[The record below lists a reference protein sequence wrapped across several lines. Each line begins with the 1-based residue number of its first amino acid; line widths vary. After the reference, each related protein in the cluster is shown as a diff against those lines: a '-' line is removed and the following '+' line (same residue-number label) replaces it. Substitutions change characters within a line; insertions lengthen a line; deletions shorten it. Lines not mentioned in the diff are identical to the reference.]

1 VERAAL
7 RGTVPAPVRAG
18 MGPARARAAR
28 RPGPSLVVGVA
39 GALVPGVSAGDL
51 VVATEVRRPDGEP
64 VPVPSAPLLAG
75 ALRRLGL
82 TVHTGPLASSPVL
95 VAGPGRA
102 ALAGSGALAVDME
115 SAWLVPDDGSPYAAL
130 RAIVDTPQRPLF
142 RPGTPVRGVAA
153 LRALRRARPAV
164 AQWFAA
170 LGAHELV
177 LSDNPEHDKPEH
189 TVGGAS
195 DLELGRLAGDRRICV
210 SAGAS
215 APPRLV
221 DDLVRAL
228 SGLGPVAVHDTR
240 ITLSREVS

>member
-1 VERAAL
+1 MTLYTPLRVERAAL

-18 MGPARARAAR
+18 MGPDRARAAR
-28 RPGPSLVVGVA
+28 RPGPCLVAGVA
-39 GALVPGVSAGDL
+39 GALVPGLSAGDL

-82 TVHTGPLASSPVL
+82 TVHAGPLASSPVL
-95 VAGPGRA
+95 VDGPGRE
-102 ALAGSGALAVDME
+102 ALAGGGALAVDME
-115 SAWLVPDDGSPYAAL
+115 SAWLAPTDGSPYAAL
-130 RAIVDTPQRPLF
+130 RAVVDTPERPLF
-142 RPGTPVRGVAA
+142 RPGTPIRGLAA

-170 LGAHELV
+170 LGPHEV
-177 LSDNPEHDKPEH
+177 YLSDGPEHAVRDPSE
-189 TVGGAS
+189 VS
-195 DLELGRLAGDRRICV
+195 LGDRKIWIT
-210 SAGAS
+210 AGAD